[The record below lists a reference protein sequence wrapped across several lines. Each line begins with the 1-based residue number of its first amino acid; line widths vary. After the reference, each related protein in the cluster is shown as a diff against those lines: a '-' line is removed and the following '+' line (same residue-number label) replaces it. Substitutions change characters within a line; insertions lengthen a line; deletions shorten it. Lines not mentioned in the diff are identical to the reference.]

1 MNEFDEAIKIF
12 LVEGTERLLDLLSI
26 FDKDEFGYAFDL
38 VLWADLPVSIFINID
53 LDDGPFTLGLILF
66 FVENG
71 WKLFAGSTPWGSEL
85 DDMVGVGFGGGLEFV
100 KVFDFDEE
108 ASGSVKGSS
117 KHW

>member
-12 LVEGTERLLDLLSI
+12 LVKGAEKLLDLLSI
-26 FDKDEFGYAFDL
+26 FDKDEFGDAFDL
-38 VLWADLPVSIFINID
+38 VLWADLSVSIFINID

-71 WKLFAGSTPWGSEL
+71 WKLFAGPAPWGSEL
-85 DDMVGVGFGGGLEFV
+85 DDMVGVGFGGGLEFS

-117 KHW
+117 KHG